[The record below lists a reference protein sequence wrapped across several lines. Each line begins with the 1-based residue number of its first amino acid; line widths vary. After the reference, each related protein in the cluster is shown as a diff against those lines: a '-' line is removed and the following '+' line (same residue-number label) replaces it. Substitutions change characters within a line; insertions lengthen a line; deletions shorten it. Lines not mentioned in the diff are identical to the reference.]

1 MKMYSLE
8 TQFRDRSLK
17 VLSQN
22 TAGSTESPL
31 SALCAGHVQG
41 SDTTTDSPRYQRAV
55 HSTLALQRHSIEF
68 HRKLNLGGPMK
79 RVFLF
84 TLLSVV
90 FALLLTGCG
99 GGNNTTTTTA
109 GAGNATIQTGD
120 AVNDQIAKF
129 ELTISSITLT
139 GVSPTA
145 TTGNLLSKSAEVE
158 FTHQAGTFE
167 PLTLANVPQGTY
179 NGATLTVSAPEVVV
193 INGTTPTKVPATLSS
208 GTVTVTFANI
218 TVGSSPLFI
227 NFDLDLANSVTL
239 NGSPTITSATVN
251 PKFNVTSTTTPPA
264 GNEGNEDDDNGEM
277 EDVHGSVKS
286 INAPNFTITT
296 KSTDITF
303 ATDAN
308 TRFKD
313 GITQLSDLKVGDIVE
328 VDAETKSDG
337 THLATKVEREGG
349 QQGEEVEGLVSAL
362 DNPLTK
368 ITIVHQED
376 STGTSNSP
384 VTVDIG
390 VNSSTVYSVRTDKLN
405 ITAPAFDAT
414 HIGKGQRIEAD
425 AGSSTAPI
433 TATKVKLR
441 EQALIG
447 TVASTP
453 APTASGFTL
462 NISSTS
468 AFGTLSGATTVPVTI
483 ANGAN
488 LKITPTAGATV
499 RVRGLVF
506 FNAGAYSV
514 IAVRVDD
521 NH

>member
-1 MKMYSLE
+1 
-8 TQFRDRSLK
+8 
-17 VLSQN
+17 
-22 TAGSTESPL
+22 
-31 SALCAGHVQG
+31 
-41 SDTTTDSPRYQRAV
+41 
-55 HSTLALQRHSIEF
+55 
-68 HRKLNLGGPMK
+68 MK

-99 GGNNTTTTTA
+99 GSKSTNITA

-129 ELTISSITLT
+129 ELNISSITLT

-145 TTGNLLSKSAEVE
+145 TTGNLLSKPAEVE

-179 NGATLTVSAPEVVV
+179 NAATLTLTGAEVVV

-208 GTVTVTFANI
+208 TTVNVTFANI
-218 TVGSSPLFI
+218 VVGASPLFI
-227 NFDLDLANSVTL
+227 NFDLDLANSVVL
-239 NGSPTITSATVN
+239 NGTPITSATVT

-264 GNEGNEDDDNGEM
+264 GNEGNEDHDNGEL
-277 EDVHGSVKS
+277 EDVHGTVKS
-286 INAPNFTITT
+286 ISAPNFTITT
-296 KSTDITF
+296 NSTDITF

-328 VDAETKSDG
+328 VDGVTKADG
-337 THLATKVEREGG
+337 TKLATKVEREGDRN
-349 QQGEEVEGLVSAL
+349 GEEAEGLISAL

-368 ITIVHQED
+368 ITIIHQED
-376 STGTSNSP
+376 STGNSSSP

-390 VNSSTVYSVRTDKLN
+390 VNSGTVYSVRTDKLN

-425 AGSSTAPI
+425 SSTNTTPLL
-433 TATKVKLR
+433 ATKIKLR

-447 TVASTP
+447 TVAASP
-453 APTASGFTL
+453 APTTSGFTL
-462 NISSTS
+462 TLSPTS
-468 AFGTLSGATTVPVTI
+468 AFATLSGVTSVPVTF
-483 ANGAN
+483 ANGAT
-488 LKITPTAGATV
+488 LKVTPTAGATI

-506 FNAGAYSV
+506 FNAGAYSM
-514 IAVRVDD
+514 IAVRGDD

>member
-1 MKMYSLE
+1 
-8 TQFRDRSLK
+8 
-17 VLSQN
+17 
-22 TAGSTESPL
+22 
-31 SALCAGHVQG
+31 
-41 SDTTTDSPRYQRAV
+41 
-55 HSTLALQRHSIEF
+55 
-68 HRKLNLGGPMK
+68 MK
-79 RVFLF
+79 RVLLF
-84 TLLSVV
+84 TLLSVL

-99 GGNNTTTTTA
+99 RGGNNTVTTA

-120 AVNDQIAKF
+120 ATNDQIAKF

-239 NGSPTITSATVN
+239 NGPPITSATVN
-251 PKFNVTSTTTPPA
+251 PKFNVTSTTAPPA
-264 GNEGNEDDDNGEM
+264 GQEGNEDDNNGEL
-277 EDVHGSVKS
+277 EDVHGSVKA

-328 VDAETKSDG
+328 VDGVTKSDG
-337 THLATKVEREGG
+337 SHLATKVEREGG
-349 QQGEEVEGLVSAL
+349 EQGEEIEGLISAL

-368 ITIVHQED
+368 ITIIHQED
-376 STGTSNSP
+376 STGTSQSP
-384 VTVDIG
+384 VTVDIS
-390 VNSSTVYSVRTDKLN
+390 VNASTVYSVRTDKLN
-405 ITAPAFDAT
+405 LGGTVPAFDAT
-414 HIGKGQRIEAD
+414 HIGKGQRIEGD
-425 AGSSTAPI
+425 ANGSTAPI
-433 TATKVKLR
+433 LATKIKLR
-441 EQALIG
+441 EQALLG

-453 APTASGFTL
+453 APTSSTFTL
-462 NISSTS
+462 TLSPTS
-468 AFGTLSGATTVPVTI
+468 AFATLSGATSVVVTVPS
-483 ANGAN
+483 GAN
-488 LKITPTAGATV
+488 LKVQPTAGATV

-506 FNAGAYSV
+506 FNAGTYSA
-514 IAVRVDD
+514 IAVRVD
-521 NH
+521 NNQ

>member
-1 MKMYSLE
+1 
-8 TQFRDRSLK
+8 
-17 VLSQN
+17 
-22 TAGSTESPL
+22 
-31 SALCAGHVQG
+31 
-41 SDTTTDSPRYQRAV
+41 
-55 HSTLALQRHSIEF
+55 
-68 HRKLNLGGPMK
+68 MK

-90 FALLLTGCG
+90 FALLLTGCSG
-99 GGNNTTTTTA
+99 GSNNTVTA

-145 TTGNLLSKSAEVE
+145 TTGNLLARPSEVE

-179 NGATLTVSAPEVVV
+179 NGATITITGAEIVVL
-193 INGTTPTKVPATLSS
+193 NGATPAKVPATLSS
-208 GTVTVTFANI
+208 STVTVTFANI
-218 TVGSSPLFI
+218 VVGSSPLFI

-239 NGSPTITSATVN
+239 NGTPITSATVN

-264 GNEGNEDDDNGEM
+264 GNEGNEDHDNGEM
-277 EDVHGSVKS
+277 DDVHGSVKS
-286 INAPNFTITT
+286 ISAPNFTITT

-328 VDAETKSDG
+328 VDGITKSDG
-337 THLATKVEREGG
+337 SHLATKVEREGG
-349 QQGEEVEGLVSAL
+349 QNGEEVEGLVSAL

-368 ITIVHQED
+368 ITVIHQVD

-384 VTVDIG
+384 VTVDVA
-390 VNSSTVYSVRTDKLN
+390 VNSSTVFSIRTDKLN

-425 AGSSTAPI
+425 SSGNAPPI
-433 TATKVKLR
+433 LAAKVKLR

-447 TVASTP
+447 TVAASP

-468 AFGTLSGATTVPVTI
+468 AFGTLSGATTVPVTF
-483 ANGAN
+483 ANGAT
-488 LKITPTAGATV
+488 LKTTPTAGATI

-506 FNAGAYSV
+506 FNAGAYSM
-514 IAVRVDD
+514 IAVRDDD

>member
-1 MKMYSLE
+1 
-8 TQFRDRSLK
+8 
-17 VLSQN
+17 
-22 TAGSTESPL
+22 
-31 SALCAGHVQG
+31 
-41 SDTTTDSPRYQRAV
+41 
-55 HSTLALQRHSIEF
+55 
-68 HRKLNLGGPMK
+68 MK

-99 GGNNTTTTTA
+99 GGGSNPVTTA

-179 NGATLTVSAPEVVV
+179 NGATLTVGNPEIVV
-193 INGTTPTKVPATLSS
+193 INGTTPTKVPATLGST
-208 GTVTVTFANI
+208 TVTVSFSNI
-218 TVGSSPLFI
+218 VVGSSPIFI

-264 GNEGNEDDDNGEM
+264 GGEAGEDNDNGEL
-277 EDVHGSVKS
+277 EVHGTVKS
-286 INAPNFTITT
+286 ISAPNFTVTT
-296 KSTDITF
+296 NSTDITF
-303 ATDAN
+303 ATDSN
-308 TRFKD
+308 TQFKD

-328 VDAETKSDG
+328 VEGITKSEG
-337 THLATKVEREGG
+337 TKLATKVEREGDHN
-349 QQGEEVEGLVSAL
+349 GEEIEGLISAL

-368 ITIVHQED
+368 ITIIHQED
-376 STGTSNSP
+376 SSGTSQSP
-384 VTVDIG
+384 VTVDVS
-390 VNSSTVYSVRTDKLN
+390 VNASTQYRVRADKLN
-405 ITAPAFDAT
+405 LGGSVPAFDAT
-414 HIGKGQRIEAD
+414 HIGKGQRIEGD
-425 AGSSTAPI
+425 ASNNSAPLLASKI
-433 TATKVKLR
+433 QLR
-441 EQALIG
+441 EQALLG

-453 APTASGFTL
+453 APTASTFTL
-462 NISSTS
+462 TLSPTS
-468 AFGTLSGATTVPVTI
+468 AFATLSGATSVVVTVPS
-483 ANGAN
+483 GAN
-488 LKITPTAGATV
+488 LKVQPTAGATV

-506 FNAGAYSV
+506 VNAGTYSE
-514 IAVRVDD
+514 IAVRVD
-521 NH
+521 NNQ